1 MATQRETMSA
11 RSWLFAPG
19 DSERKMERAA
29 AGPADIVIFDLEDAV
44 EASRKADARRIVGEF
59 LTAPAPDGPRP
70 QRLLRVNPAQSHWF
84 DDDLDLVRRLEG
96 VDGIVLPKCEAR
108 EGVSALAAAAISR
121 QVLPLLE
128 TPRGILNAASIAAAE
143 PTIPAL
149 IFGAEDLTAEL
160 GIPRTIDGDELI
172 FPRSQVVLAAASAGA
187 DAIDAV
193 LIDITALDDLRRD
206 ARRGRALGFTGKM
219 AIHPSQVPVINEV
232 FTPTAEETARA
243 RRIVEAFD
251 AAAATGEGVIRL
263 DDRMVDM
270 PVVARAR
277 KILRSSG

>member
-1 MATQRETMSA
+1 MRL
-11 RSWLFAPG
+11 RSLLFVPG
-19 DSERKMERAA
+19 TRPDRFEKALA
-29 AGPADIVIFDLEDAV
+29 AGADAVIFDLEDAV
-44 EASRKADARRIVGEF
+44 EPGRKAEARGAIGGF
-59 LTAPAPDGPRP
+59 LAAPAPDGPRP
-70 QRLLRVNPAQSHWF
+70 QRFLRVNPSNSRWF
-84 DDDLDLVRRLEG
+84 DDDLDLVRTLEG
-96 VDGIVLPKCEAR
+96 VDAIVLPKCESR
-108 EGVSALAAAAISR
+108 DGVSAIAAAAVTR

-128 TPRGILNAASIAAAE
+128 TARGILNAASIATAE

-172 FPRSQVVLAAASAGA
+172 LPRSQVALAAASIGA

-206 ARRGRALGFTGKM
+206 AERGRALGFTGKM
-219 AIHPSQVPVINEV
+219 AIHPSQVPVINAV
-232 FTPTAEETARA
+232 FTPSPDELARA

-251 AAAATGEGVIRL
+251 AAATKGEGVIRL

-277 KILRSSG
+277 RVLARGRD

>member
-1 MATQRETMSA
+1 MRL
-11 RSWLFAPG
+11 RSLLFVPG
-19 DSERKMERAA
+19 TRPERFDKAL
-29 AGPADIVIFDLEDAV
+29 GSGADAVIFDLEDAV
-44 EASRKADARRIVGEF
+44 EASRKDDARRMVGEF
-59 LTAPAPDGPRP
+59 LTAAPPGGPRP
-70 QRLLRVNPAQSHWF
+70 RRLLRVNPSQSHWF
-84 DDDLDLVRRLEG
+84 DDDLHLVRRLEG
-96 VDGIVLPKCEAR
+96 IDGVVLPKCESR
-108 EGVSALAAAAISR
+108 EGVSALAAATVSR

-149 IFGAEDLTAEL
+149 IFGAEDLTAEI

-172 FPRSQVVLAAASAGA
+172 FARSQVAIAAAAVGA

-193 LIDITALDDLRRD
+193 IIDINALDDLRRD

-219 AIHPSQVPVINEV
+219 AIHPSQVSVINEV
-232 FTPTAEETARA
+232 FTPSADEIARA

-251 AAAATGEGVIRL
+251 DAATKGEGVIRL

-277 KILRSSG
+277 KLLARSSD